1 MWLMGYRIQSKYVV
15 VMAFLFLL
23 VFTGCTPSHH
33 MSTFD
38 THGPVARSQL
48 VLFYWIFW
56 AAVFVFVT
64 VSIALFYTVL
74 KYRRRSGD
82 PDPPQIH
89 GHTKLEIAWTIIPS
103 IILIVVAVPTVITIF
118 DNANSPE
125 PSALTIEA
133 KGHQW
138 WFEFTYPHPEEPD
151 KKVVTANEL
160 HIPVDE
166 VVNVNLES
174 KDVIHSFWIP
184 KIAGKVD
191 MVPNHTNTIW
201 IKADETGEY
210 YGQCAEFCGVAHAK
224 MKFRVIVQT
233 KEQFEAWLKVQALP
247 GLESADPL
255 AVEGRNLFEGDARCW
270 TCHKVEGSKRS
281 RGTTGPNLTHFG
293 SRNHLAAG
301 VIENTQDNLRKW
313 IQDPESIKQGTIM
326 YRDAQVYTD
335 PDKSLTESQVSALVA
350 YLASLD

>member
-15 VMAFLFLL
+15 VLAFLFLL

-56 AAVFVFVT
+56 AAVFVFVP

-210 YGQCAEFCGVAHAK
+210 YGPTPFGIDRIGTHL
-224 MKFRVIVQT
+224 R
-233 KEQFEAWLKVQALP
+233 
-247 GLESADPL
+247 GL
-255 AVEGRNLFEGDARCW
+255 R
-270 TCHKVEGSKRS
+270 
-281 RGTTGPNLTHFG
+281 RGGG
-293 SRNHLAAG
+293 
-301 VIENTQDNLRKW
+301 
-313 IQDPESIKQGTIM
+313 GTYIIW
-326 YRDAQVYTD
+326 YT
-335 PDKSLTESQVSALVA
+335 VCSALKGEFFGPPKNPIRVC
-350 YLASLD
+350 YCIGTL